1 MPSAHDFFI
10 LGPHDAGR
18 HLVAIALQGQGFA
31 VTTTPTGG
39 LLAKRGSAAKTVWLG
54 GLAGKDFQVTFIVD
68 FMVDDQG
75 RLVARLNRN
84 MTSGALKGGA
94 LGAAKTD
101 TAFQETANAIAA
113 VLHPAGVLAGS
124 VPQN

>member
-18 HLVAIALQGQGFA
+18 HLV
-31 VTTTPTGG
+31 
-39 LLAKRGSAAKTVWLG
+39 
-54 GLAGKDFQVTFIVD
+54 
-68 FMVDDQG
+68 
-75 RLVARLNRN
+75 
-84 MTSGALKGGA
+84 A